1 MTDDRSIEYTEL
13 HNWMRYLLEYRS
25 KVFNFCVVFNTALIT
40 LTLEQI
46 STRSGKVILGIIAA
60 IVTSLFFLA
69 ELRLTSTFSIYRD
82 QLLEVEKHFC
92 YSSLTQMNA
101 KIKRAKIKLRMI
113 FPLIYVFFILLWIV
127 LLIFGF
133 PSNP

>member
-82 QLLEVEKHFC
+82 QLLYLEEKH
-92 YSSLTQMNA
+92 S
-101 KIKRAKIKLRMI
+101 
-113 FPLIYVFFILLWIV
+113 
-127 LLIFGF
+127 G
-133 PSNP
+133 